1 VVWNEAAVFCI
12 QSSLTSPLT
21 SSCLS
26 PTPTTSTLL
35 RDGVIAGTAA
45 RERLSSAMTLQGHQ
59 DLSSNK
65 IWLML
70 PSPKTGASPPIR
82 AIAASPP
89 NACQLQEGKRNIP
102 SIWQNITREQGGYW
116 VFCSREYHVHVF
128 FLLFKEAISHTPNVI
143 IRDLYLECR
152 QVEVDLGLPP
162 EDPVDKR
169 NHDARDGSI

>member
-1 VVWNEAAVFCI
+1 VVWKEAAVFCI

-45 RERLSSAMTLQGHQ
+45 RGRLSSAMTLQGHQ
-59 DLSSNK
+59 DLSSNE

-82 AIAASPP
+82 AMAASPP
-89 NACQLQEGKRNIP
+89 NACHLQDGKRSVPFIYGKM
-102 SIWQNITREQGGYW
+102 SHASKVVSRSCVRKDITYIHSSS
-116 VFCSREYHVHVF
+116 CPTKPM
-128 FLLFKEAISHTPNVI
+128 LLSGICT
-143 IRDLYLECR
+143 
-152 QVEVDLGLPP
+152 
-162 EDPVDKR
+162 
-169 NHDARDGSI
+169 